1 MVTNTSSPVAESG
14 PGLSPKGKN
23 SMDDNLE
30 YYDYIGI
37 VYGAVM
43 LILFII
49 GLADLFFGAIDQQA
63 FYYCEYCMGA
73 W

>member
-1 MVTNTSSPVAESG
+1 
-14 PGLSPKGKN
+14 
-23 SMDDNLE
+23 MDDNLE

-37 VYGAVM
+37 IYGAVM
-43 LILFII
+43 LLIFII
-49 GLADLFFGAIDQQA
+49 GLADLFFGQLDQSV